1 MRKLCVRQTIA
12 CIILFSPAIAHAY
25 ECETED
31 GLKFSSSRALNE
43 KFSLAL
49 VDCTPETQPT
59 AVSEQ
64 LHLYDAPTTALAV
77 ISAGRILPPP
87 IVVASRGSIGP
98 SLYAAQTAAV
108 GRDYDIDPDLLRA
121 VMHVESRGD
130 AAAISPKGARGLM
143 QVMPATARRFGV
155 REPLVELSDPMVNI
169 RTGAAYLKTLQGRF
183 GNNLELVLAAYNA
196 GEGAVIKY
204 GRKIPPY
211 RETQGYVT
219 SVLGRYQTL
228 VSARGGQ

>member
-1 MRKLCVRQTIA
+1 MRKYCVAPSIA
-12 CIILFSPAIAHAY
+12 CIILLFPYVAKAY

-31 GLKFSSSRALNE
+31 GLKFNSPQALNE

-49 VDCTPETQPT
+49 SHCSTETQPT

-64 LHLYDAPTTALAV
+64 LRLYDGPVAAGAV
-77 ISAGRILPPP
+77 ISAGRIPPP
-87 IVVASRGSIGP
+87 LIVARRGTAA
-98 SLYAAQTAAV
+98 SLYASQTRAV
-108 GRDYDIDPDLLRA
+108 ARDYDIDPDLLSA
-121 VMHVESRGD
+121 VMHVESRGNP
-130 AAAISPKGARGLM
+130 AAVSPKGARGLM
-143 QVMPATARRFGV
+143 QIMPATAKRFGV
-155 REPLVELSDPMVNI
+155 RDPLIELSDPMVNI
-169 RTGAAYLKTLQGRF
+169 RTGAAYLKTLQGQF

-196 GEGAVIKY
+196 GEGAVMKY